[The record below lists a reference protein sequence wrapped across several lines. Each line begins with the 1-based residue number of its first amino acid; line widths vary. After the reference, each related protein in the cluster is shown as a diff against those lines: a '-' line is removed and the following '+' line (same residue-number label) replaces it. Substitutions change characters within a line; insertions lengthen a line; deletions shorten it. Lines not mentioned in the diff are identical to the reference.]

1 MKLSYPEYK
10 NKKRFE
16 EVYNSLSEHNQK
28 IIIKFIEYCSITAC
42 SSSLK
47 KHRAKIIQIA
57 DIFGKDLDKFTL
69 DEVRKFLALLNHS
82 GRATATRNDIVKTL
96 KRFIRFQY
104 KDWNKKFDSL
114 KDAKMSSGNE
124 GRKINKSDLLTAD
137 EMQMIINS
145 IDSLRYKTIFLIMQ
159 ETANRPE
166 ELLKLKWKDIN
177 FEEKEIKLHSSKTGQ
192 TRTIPVNESI
202 AHLKRYK
209 EECFYPVAKN
219 DDYVFPTPNNKEK
232 HITTQT
238 LSDFLLKL
246 EDRLKF
252 KKHLYP
258 YLWRHSVL
266 SSMIKKLSPKVYEM
280 YSGHN
285 LEMGM
290 KTYAHLDTE
299 DLKDELMNKVYHIE
313 ELTLKDKSEIQ
324 KLKKHI
330 ESQQKQINSLMNFE
344 NTAMKIGKENNQIMN
359 LLIRKIGPKDKELF
373 EEILQIKNKK

>member
-177 FEEKEIKLHSSKTGQ
+177 FEGKEIKLHSSKTGQ

-232 HITTQT
+232 HITTQA

-299 DLKDELMNKVYHIE
+299 DLKDELMKKVYHIE